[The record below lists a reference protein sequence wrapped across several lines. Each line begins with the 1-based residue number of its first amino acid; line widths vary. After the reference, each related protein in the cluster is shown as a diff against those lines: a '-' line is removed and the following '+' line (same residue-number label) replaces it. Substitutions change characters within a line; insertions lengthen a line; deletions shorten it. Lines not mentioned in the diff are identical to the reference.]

1 MCFSNFEAA
10 YIEIPPY
17 ILINKYKYV
26 TFEFLFLFSQI
37 FLNAGMYL

>member
-17 ILINKYKYV
+17 ILINKYV
-26 TFEFLFLFSQI
+26 TFEFLFLFSQL